1 VRGRVIMTVAATRTG
16 TSFDLDVAGA
26 DALAAFHH
34 PFVYAGARHA
44 AAGAAGPAARELQ
57 PLS

>member
-1 VRGRVIMTVAATRTG
+1 VIPTVADTRTG
-16 TSFDLDVAGA
+16 TSFDLDVAVA
-26 DALAAFHH
+26 DALAAFRR

-44 AAGAAGPAARELQ
+44 PAGAAGRAARELQ